1 MMNPRGRSW
10 PRSCSIYDSLGG
22 LGFGGFLTTRNPQIV
37 HLGRIEGPLRA
48 PAHLLS
54 LVEIAQGSPGP
65 WSVGRCDCA
74 GKGFRAQRSRRVW
87 CGASWRFTDR
97 LAVVY
102 VCLQLALPHGQ
113 RLGWGFQSWA
123 EKPIQIPN
131 PPNPLIYQSSLKG

>member
-1 MMNPRGRSW
+1 M
-10 PRSCSIYDSLGG
+10 YDSLGG

-48 PAHLLS
+48 PAHPIS

-65 WSVGRCDCA
+65 WSVGRCECA

-102 VCLQLALPHGQ
+102 VCLQLRPCPTASVLAGDSRVGQ
-113 RLGWGFQSWA
+113 RNPY
-123 EKPIQIPN
+123 KPQIHQI
-131 PPNPLIYQSSLKG
+131 L